1 MKKSASYTLKGIQE
15 LFNQTH
21 FGGFFIARRKQM
33 AGNLDFRLNLL
44 ANTTGLQQGM
54 DGAKFAVNALVGVMA
69 ALGVG
74 LGVNEL
80 AKAADKPESIETAA
94 NPTNAPCHYPIL
106 V

>member
-1 MKKSASYTLKGIQE
+1 
-15 LFNQTH
+15 
-21 FGGFFIARRKQM
+21 M
-33 AGNLDFRLNLL
+33 AGNLDFRLNL
-44 ANTTGLQQGM
+44 M

-80 AKAADKPESIETAA
+80 AKVADKPESIETAA
-94 NPTNAPCHYPIL
+94 NPTNAPCHYPSL